1 MVETTTIGFDI
12 AKQIFQ
18 VHGVSAD
25 NKVTVKRRLRR
36 SEVLGFFRKL
46 ARCIVGLEACGG
58 SHYWAREISALGHDV
73 RLMPPSYVKP
83 YVKRGKTDAV
93 DAEAICEAVS
103 RPTMRFVPIKTE
115 ECQAAVMVLKTRDLL
130 VRQRTQAINALRGH
144 LTELGIV
151 AARGVAKVE
160 ALIEIIRDENDSR
173 LPPAGRTALKTLADQ
188 IEALT
193 KRVDSLER
201 EIVAEVRRNATMRR
215 LATIP
220 GVGPIT
226 AATIQAL
233 VPDPGVFT
241 SGRHFAAWIGLTP
254 KMQASGGKE
263 RLGKISKMGNPTL
276 RSLLVVGA
284 TAVLRH
290 ARRGATLSPWLTALL
305 ARRPAKVAAIALA
318 NKMARIIWALLTK
331 GGTFIRKNVV
341 KSMRQPDANMV

>member
-1 MVETTTIGFDI
+1 MGETTTIGLDV

-25 NKVTVKRRLRR
+25 GKVTVKRQLRR
-36 SEVLGFFRKL
+36 SQMLGFFGKL
-46 ARCIVGLEACGG
+46 THCVVGLEACGG
-58 SHYWAREISALGHDV
+58 SHFWAREIRALGHDV
-73 RLMPPSYVKP
+73 RLIPPAYVKP

-103 RPTMRFVPIKTE
+103 RPTMRFVPIKTA
-115 ECQAAVMVLKTRDLL
+115 ECQAALMVLKTRDLL

-144 LTELGIV
+144 LAEVGIV
-151 AARGVAKVE
+151 TAKGTARVE
-160 ALIEIIRDENDSR
+160 MLIEIIRDENDGR
-173 LPPAGRTALKTLADQ
+173 LPPAARAALKMLAEQ
-188 IEALT
+188 IEALSE
-193 KRVDSLER
+193 RVDTLER
-201 EIVAEVRRNATMRR
+201 KIVAEVRRDDTMRR

-220 GVGPIT
+220 GIGPIT

-254 KMQASGGKE
+254 KMHSSGFKE
-263 RLGKISKMGNPTL
+263 RLGKISKMGNPAL

-284 TAVLRH
+284 TAVSRQV
-290 ARRGATLSPWLTALL
+290 RRGATISPWLTALL

-318 NKMARIIWALLTK
+318 NKMARIAWALLTN
-331 GGTFIRKNVV
+331 GGEFIRKNLVAG
-341 KSMRQPDANMV
+341 PAA